1 MPGPRRQT
9 TKNPRGRQ
17 CVKEY
22 IDGLF
27 NENLEIR
34 VDTRIRTDTNIR
46 ANKPDIFVY
55 DKIRKEI
62 ILIEVGIT
70 SQDNLQSVECEK
82 LHKYDMLANELQQI
96 HRAEVKIIPYVLT
109 WDGIVTKYHD
119 TYAKYLGVARN
130 TRAYIQCVVMKRTL
144 ESLSIDFR
152 RRKSLEEPARRTRVE
167 EAISKLA
174 EDLEAEGQ
182 GERGMDE

>member
-1 MPGPRRQT
+1 MQ
-9 TKNPRGRQ
+9 Q
-17 CVKEY
+17 V
-22 IDGLF
+22 IS

-109 WDGIVTKYHD
+109 WDGIVTEYHD
-119 TYAKYLGVARN
+119 TYAKYLGVA
-130 TRAYIQCVVMKRTL
+130 
-144 ESLSIDFR
+144 
-152 RRKSLEEPARRTRVE
+152 
-167 EAISKLA
+167 
-174 EDLEAEGQ
+174 
-182 GERGMDE
+182 